1 MIDETS
7 ELGPLDPGRVNMMD
21 PLEVQYWCRELR
33 CSERQLE
40 EAVRAAG
47 DHIAAVRET
56 LEGPVAEESKAG
68 APDLDSAF
76 RNRDAARGTL
86 GRSLRA

>member
-33 CSERQLE
+33 CNERQLE

-56 LEGPVAEESKAG
+56 LEAG
-68 APDLDSAF
+68 H
-76 RNRDAARGTL
+76 
-86 GRSLRA
+86 GRIQGGRA